1 MAKQKTK
8 EGMDPTS
15 QLTSFLKQN
24 KDDHFNFEESVDFSV
39 TQGSLLLDLHVG
51 KITPGIIRHTGVS
64 RGGKTSQM
72 LEDVKNFLQ
81 GVENARCIWVLAE
94 GRLGKETKKRSGLK
108 FTHDPETWE
117 DGSVFVFECQVY
129 EAVFDL
135 VRSLIRNNPEN
146 KRYFFVIDSTNGLK
160 RREDLE
166 KASGAVEK
174 VAGAALIT
182 SDFLSRVSLAMSKFG
197 HVCGLIGQVRST
209 IRINPYEKGSPQLS
223 SASGGAAQD
232 HYPTIFLE
240 FQPKYKS
247 DLIGDP
253 NDPSGHWCK
262 VNVIKTDKERTL
274 SVKYPIKYNS
284 TGTSG
289 SVWLEYEIASL
300 MMEWGF
306 VKKAGAWLSFSSEF
320 LEEAKLNSLIPENSE
335 DFKLQGEQKLR
346 DWLEENEIAKKYL
359 FEKFQSLLS

>member
-1 MAKQKTK
+1 MPRTKAKETL
-8 EGMDPTS
+8 DPTS
-15 QLTSFLKQN
+15 QLTTFLKQN
-24 KDDHFNFEESVDFSV
+24 KEDHFNFDESVDFSV

-81 GVENARCIWVLAE
+81 GVDNARCVWVLAE

-129 EAVFDL
+129 ETVFDL
-135 VRSLIRNNPEN
+135 VRELIRNNPEN

-197 HVCGLIGQVRST
+197 HVCGLIGQVRSN
-209 IRINPYEKGSPQLS
+209 IKINPYEKGTPQLS
-223 SASGGAAQD
+223 SASGGAAQA
-232 HYPTIFLE
+232 HYPTIYLE

-262 VNVIKTDKERTL
+262 VNVIKTDKEKTL

-289 SVWLEYEIASL
+289 SVWVEYEIASL
-300 MMEWGF
+300 MMEGGF
-306 VKKAGAWLSFSSEF
+306 VKKSGAWLSFDSDF
-320 LEEAKLNSLIPENSE
+320 LQEAKQNALIPEDCE
-335 DFKLQGEQKLR
+335 EFKVQGDQKLR
-346 DWLEENEIAKKYL
+346 DWLEENKNAKEFL
-359 FEKFQSLLS
+359 FNKFQSLLT